1 MNELLSFELP
11 FLPQSVN
18 KLYLRSRTGIYIN
31 PKAIDFKDKVHQLL
45 NTLIFNKSSNKIKL
59 IITFQ
64 VKKKN
69 IDIDNM
75 VKLLQDSMN
84 KIVFDDDSQV
94 YEIHARK
101 IISKEIKTIVN
112 VFEILNEQMF
122 QITFD

>member
-31 PKAIDFKDKVHQLL
+31 PKATEFKDKVHQLL

-69 IDIDNM
+69 IDCDNLLKLIIDA
-75 VKLLQDSMN
+75 MN